1 MTPTI
6 GDFSA
11 MTEEWTR
18 SAIRLFK
25 LAVVV
30 IFVLLI
36 LGTIFGSLYIVDS
49 GERGV
54 LLTWGKVEPKSIE
67 PGLHFKTPW
76 MQTVEIFDVKTQK
89 YEADSSAASRDLQ
102 TVHTTIAVNY
112 NLRPDA
118 VAIIYSELGRYYAE
132 RIIQP
137 AVQEV
142 VKASTAK
149 FSAEELI
156 TNRGAVKDMIQRLLT
171 ERLARSHIEVEDIAI
186 IDFEF
191 SAAFKDAIEAKVT
204 AEQQKL
210 KAERDY
216 QRTLIEANMTYVKA
230 DAEAR
235 ALERQKSALTAELVE
250 LRRIEAQRAAI
261 EKWDGRLPSAT
272 VGMPFIDVTP
282 GNGEASNS

>member
-1 MTPTI
+1 MDNLKDDYM
-6 GDFSA
+6 GSA
-11 MTEEWTR
+11 MQMVKM
-18 SAIRLFK
+18 AVLIIFA
-25 LAVVV
+25 LAV
-30 IFVLLI
+30 
-36 LGTIFGSLYIVDS
+36 LGTIFGSFYIINA

-54 LLTWGKVEPKSIE
+54 LLTWGKPTSFAIE

-76 MQTVEIFDVKTQK
+76 MQSVEMFDVKTQK
-89 YEADSSAASRDLQ
+89 YETDASAASRDLQ
-102 TVHTTIAVNY
+102 TVSTRIAVNY
-112 NLRPDA
+112 RLRPEA
-118 VAIIYSELGRYYAE
+118 VPIIYTELGHYYADK
-132 RIIQP
+132 IIQP

-156 TNRGAVKDMIQRLLT
+156 TNRAAVKDMILKLLK
-171 ERLARSHIEVEDIAI
+171 ERLAKSNIEVEEIAI
-186 IDFEF
+186 INFEF
-191 SAAFKDAIEAKVT
+191 SPAFKDAIEAKVT

-235 ALERQKSALTAELVE
+235 ALERQKSALTPELVE
-250 LRRIEAQRAAI
+250 LRKIEAQRAAI
-261 EKWDGRLPSAT
+261 ERWDGHLPSAT

-282 GNGEASNS
+282 NKGLSA

>member
-1 MTPTI
+1 MTQQTMK
-6 GDFSA
+6 SA
-11 MTEEWTR
+11 VQF
-18 SAIRLFK
+18 LK
-25 LAVVV
+25 LAVVLV
-30 IFVLLI
+30 IALLI
-36 LGTIFGSLYIVDS
+36 LGTVFGSLYIVDS

-54 LLTWGKVEPKSIE
+54 LLTWGKVEPKAVE

-76 MQTVEIFDVKTQK
+76 MQSVQIFDVKTQK
-89 YEADSSAASRDLQ
+89 YQTDAIAASRDLQ
-102 TVHTTIAVNY
+102 TVSTTIAVNY
-112 NLRPDA
+112 NLDPNA
-118 VAIIYSELGRYYAE
+118 VPIIYSEIGLSFAD

-156 TNRGAVKDMIQRLLT
+156 TNRAAAKDMIQQMLT
-171 ERLARSHIEVEDIAI
+171 ERLAKSHIHVVDTAI
-186 IDFEF
+186 INFEF
-191 SAAFKDAIEAKVT
+191 SPAFKDAIEAKVT

-235 ALERQKSALTAELVE
+235 ALERQKSALTPELVE
-250 LRRIEAQRAAI
+250 LRRIDAQRAAI
-261 EKWDGRLPSAT
+261 DKWDGRLPTAT
-272 VGMPFIDVTP
+272 AGMPFFDVTP
-282 GNGEASNS
+282 SKETATAS

>member
-1 MTPTI
+1 MLSMDELKDDYLT
-6 GDFSA
+6 SA
-11 MTEEWTR
+11 MQLLKI
-18 SAIRLFK
+18 AVLVV
-25 LAVVV
+25 LA
-30 IFVLLI
+30 LTI
-36 LGTIFGSLYIVDS
+36 LGTVLGSFYIIDA

-54 LLTWGKVEPKSIE
+54 LLTWGKPATYAVE

-76 MQTVEIFDVKTQK
+76 MQSVEIFDVKTQK
-89 YEADSSAASRDLQ
+89 YETDASAASRDLQ
-102 TVHTTIAVNY
+102 TVSTRIAVNY
-112 NLRPDA
+112 RLNPEA
-118 VAIIYSELGRYYAE
+118 VPIIYTELGHYYAD

-156 TNRGAVKDMIQRLLT
+156 TNRADVKDMIQNLLK
-171 ERLARSHIEVEDIAI
+171 ERLAKFNIDVEEIAI

-191 SAAFKDAIEAKVT
+191 SPAFKDAIEAKVT

-235 ALERQKSALTAELVE
+235 ALERQKSALTPELVE
-250 LRRIEAQRAAI
+250 LRKIDAQRAAI
-261 EKWDGRLPSAT
+261 ERWDGHLPSAT
-272 VGMPFIDVTP
+272 VGMPFLDVTP
-282 GNGEASNS
+282 SKGLSQ

>member
-1 MTPTI
+1 MDNLKDDYI
-6 GDFSA
+6 GSA
-11 MTEEWTR
+11 LQMIKMG
-18 SAIRLFK
+18 ALII
-25 LAVVV
+25 LA
-30 IFVLLI
+30 LAI
-36 LGTIFGSLYIVDS
+36 LGSVFGSFYIIDA

-54 LLTWGKVEPKSIE
+54 LLTWGRPAPSAID

-76 MQTVEIFDVKTQK
+76 MQSVEIFDVKTQK
-89 YEADSSAASRDLQ
+89 YEADSSAASKDLQ
-102 TVHTTIAVNY
+102 TVSTRIAVNY
-112 NLRPDA
+112 RLRPEA
-118 VAIIYSELGRYYAE
+118 VPEIYTQLGHYYAE

-156 TNRGAVKDMIQRLLT
+156 TNRTAVKDMILNMLK
-171 ERLARSHIEVEDIAI
+171 ERLAKSNIDVEEIAI
-186 IDFEF
+186 INFEF
-191 SAAFKDAIEAKVT
+191 SPAFKDAIEAKVT

-235 ALERQKSALTAELVE
+235 ALERQKSALTPELVE
-250 LRRIEAQRAAI
+250 LRKIDAQRAAI
-261 EKWDGRLPSAT
+261 ERWDGHLPSAT

-282 GNGEASNS
+282 GEGLST

>member
-1 MTPTI
+1 M
-6 GDFSA
+6 
-11 MTEEWTR
+11 R
-18 SAIRLFK
+18 SAAQMTK
-25 LAVVV
+25 LAVLIIAAV
-30 IFVLLI
+30 LI
-36 LGTIFGSLYIVDS
+36 LGTIFGSFYVVDS

-54 LLTWGKVEPKSIE
+54 LLTWGKVEPKSVE

-76 MQTVEIFDVKTQK
+76 MQSVEIFDVKTQK
-89 YEADSSAASRDLQ
+89 YETDATAASKDLQ
-102 TVHTTIAVNY
+102 TVSTTIAINY
-112 NLRPDA
+112 NLDPA
-118 VAIIYSELGRYYAE
+118 SVSIIYAELGLSFAD

-156 TNRGAVKDMIQRLLT
+156 TNRGAVKDMIQQLLT
-171 ERLARSHIEVEDIAI
+171 QRLSRSHIDVEDIAI
-186 IDFEF
+186 INFEF
-191 SAAFKDAIEAKVT
+191 SPAFKDAIEAKVT

-235 ALERQKSALTAELVE
+235 ALERQKSALTPELVE
-250 LRRIEAQRAAI
+250 LRKIEAQRAAI
-261 EKWDGRLPSAT
+261 DKWDGRLPSAT

-282 GNGEASNS
+282 GTEIASSAS

>member
-1 MTPTI
+1 M
-6 GDFSA
+6 
-11 MTEEWTR
+11 R
-18 SAIRLFK
+18 SAAQMTK
-25 LAVVV
+25 LAVLIIAAV
-30 IFVLLI
+30 LI
-36 LGTIFGSLYIVDS
+36 LGTIFGSFYVVDS

-54 LLTWGKVEPKSIE
+54 LLTWGKVEPKSVE

-76 MQTVEIFDVKTQK
+76 MQSVEIFDVKTQK
-89 YEADSSAASRDLQ
+89 YETDATAASKDLQ
-102 TVHTTIAVNY
+102 TVSTTIAINY
-112 NLRPDA
+112 NLDPES
-118 VAIIYSELGRYYAE
+118 VSIIYAELGLSFAD

-156 TNRGAVKDMIQRLLT
+156 TNRGAVKDMIQQLLT
-171 ERLARSHIEVEDIAI
+171 QRLSRSHIDVEDIAI
-186 IDFEF
+186 INFEF
-191 SAAFKDAIEAKVT
+191 SPAFKDAIEAKVT

-235 ALERQKSALTAELVE
+235 ALERQKSALTPELVE
-250 LRRIEAQRAAI
+250 LRKIDAQRAAI
-261 EKWDGRLPSAT
+261 DKWDGRLPSAT

-282 GNGEASNS
+282 GTEIASSAS

>member
-1 MTPTI
+1 MLSMEELKDDYLT
-6 GDFSA
+6 SA
-11 MTEEWTR
+11 MQLLKI
-18 SAIRLFK
+18 AVLVV
-25 LAVVV
+25 LA
-30 IFVLLI
+30 LTI
-36 LGTIFGSLYIVDS
+36 LGTVLGSFYIIDAS
-49 GERGV
+49 ERGV
-54 LLTWGKVEPKSIE
+54 LLTWGKPATYAVE

-76 MQTVEIFDVKTQK
+76 MQSVEIFDVKTQK
-89 YEADSSAASRDLQ
+89 YETDASAASRDLQ
-102 TVHTTIAVNY
+102 TVSTRIAVNY
-112 NLRPDA
+112 RLNPEA
-118 VAIIYSELGRYYAE
+118 VPIIYTELGHYYAD

-156 TNRGAVKDMIQRLLT
+156 TNRADVKDMIQNLLK
-171 ERLARSHIEVEDIAI
+171 ERLAKFNIDVEEIAI

-191 SAAFKDAIEAKVT
+191 SPAFKDAIEAKVT

-235 ALERQKSALTAELVE
+235 ALERQKSALTPELVE
-250 LRRIEAQRAAI
+250 LRKIDAQRAAI
-261 EKWDGRLPSAT
+261 ERWDGHLPSAT
-272 VGMPFIDVTP
+272 VGMPFLDVTP
-282 GNGEASNS
+282 SKGLSQ

>member
-1 MTPTI
+1 MNPTLKEMVQQAMK
-6 GDFSA
+6 SA
-11 MTEEWTR
+11 TQM
-18 SAIRLFK
+18 AK
-25 LAVVV
+25 LAVL
-30 IFVLLI
+30 IIALI
-36 LGTIFGSLYIVDS
+36 LITGTIFGSFYVVDS

-54 LLTWGKVEPKSIE
+54 LLTWGKVEPKAVE

-76 MQTVEIFDVKTQK
+76 MQSVEIFDVKTQK
-89 YEADSSAASRDLQ
+89 YETDATAASKDLQ
-102 TVHTTIAVNY
+102 TVSTTIAVNY
-112 NLRPDA
+112 NLDPES
-118 VAIIYSELGRYYAE
+118 VPIIYAELGHSFAD

-156 TNRGAVKDMIQRLLT
+156 TNRGAVKDMIQQLLT
-171 ERLARSHIEVEDIAI
+171 QRLSKSHIDVEDIAI
-186 IDFEF
+186 INFEF
-191 SAAFKDAIEAKVT
+191 SPAFKDAIEAKVT

-235 ALERQKSALTAELVE
+235 ALERQKSALTPELVE
-250 LRRIEAQRAAI
+250 LRKIEAQRAAI
-261 EKWDGRLPSAT
+261 DKWDGRLPSAT

-282 GNGEASNS
+282 GTGTATSAS

>member
-1 MTPTI
+1 MEELKDDYLT
-6 GDFSA
+6 SA
-11 MTEEWTR
+11 MQLLKI
-18 SAIRLFK
+18 AVLVV
-25 LAVVV
+25 LA
-30 IFVLLI
+30 LTI
-36 LGTIFGSLYIVDS
+36 LGTVLGSFYIIDAS
-49 GERGV
+49 ERGV
-54 LLTWGKVEPKSIE
+54 LLTWGKPATYAVE

-76 MQTVEIFDVKTQK
+76 MQSVEIFDVKTQK
-89 YEADSSAASRDLQ
+89 YETDASAASRDLQ
-102 TVHTTIAVNY
+102 TVSTRIAVNY
-112 NLRPDA
+112 RLNPEA
-118 VAIIYSELGRYYAE
+118 VPIIYTELGHYYAD

-156 TNRGAVKDMIQRLLT
+156 TNRADVKDMIQNLLK
-171 ERLARSHIEVEDIAI
+171 ERLAKFNIDVEEIAI

-191 SAAFKDAIEAKVT
+191 SPAFKDAIEAKVT

-235 ALERQKSALTAELVE
+235 ALERQKSALTPELVE
-250 LRRIEAQRAAI
+250 LRKIDAQRAAI
-261 EKWDGRLPSAT
+261 ERWDGHLPSAT
-272 VGMPFIDVTP
+272 VGMPFLDVTP
-282 GNGEASNS
+282 SKGLSQ

>member
-1 MTPTI
+1 MDPLKNDYTA
-6 GDFSA
+6 SA
-11 MTEEWTR
+11 TQMV
-18 SAIRLFK
+18 K
-25 LAVVV
+25 MAVLI
-30 IFVLLI
+30 IFVLAI
-36 LGTIFGSLYIVDS
+36 IGTVFGSFYIIDA
-49 GERGV
+49 GDRGV
-54 LLTWGKVEPKSIE
+54 LLTWGRPAPYAVE

-76 MQTVEIFDVKTQK
+76 MQSVEIFDVKTQK
-89 YEADSSAASRDLQ
+89 YEIDASAASKDLQ
-102 TVHTTIAVNY
+102 TVSTRIAVNY
-112 NLRPDA
+112 RLRPDA
-118 VAIIYSELGRYYAE
+118 VPIIYTELGHYYAD

-156 TNRGAVKDMIQRLLT
+156 TNRAAVKDMILKMLK
-171 ERLARSHIEVEDIAI
+171 ERLAKSNIDVEEIAI
-186 IDFEF
+186 INFEF
-191 SAAFKDAIEAKVT
+191 SPAFKDAIEAKVT

-235 ALERQKSALTAELVE
+235 ALERQKSALTPELVE
-250 LRRIEAQRAAI
+250 LRKIEAQRAAI
-261 EKWDGRLPSAT
+261 ERWDGHLPSAT

-282 GNGEASNS
+282 SKG

>member
-1 MTPTI
+1 MNPTLKEMAQQ
-6 GDFSA
+6 A
-11 MTEEWTR
+11 MR
-18 SAIRLFK
+18 SAAQMTK
-25 LAVVV
+25 LAVLIIAAV
-30 IFVLLI
+30 LI
-36 LGTIFGSLYIVDS
+36 LGTIFGSFYVVDS

-54 LLTWGKVEPKSIE
+54 LLTWGKVEPKSVE

-76 MQTVEIFDVKTQK
+76 MQSVEIFDVKTQK
-89 YEADSSAASRDLQ
+89 YETDATAASKDLQ
-102 TVHTTIAVNY
+102 TVSTTIAINY
-112 NLRPDA
+112 NLDPES
-118 VAIIYSELGRYYAE
+118 VSIIYAELGLSFAD

-156 TNRGAVKDMIQRLLT
+156 TNRGAVKDMIQQLLT
-171 ERLARSHIEVEDIAI
+171 QRLSRSHIDVEDIAI
-186 IDFEF
+186 INFEF
-191 SAAFKDAIEAKVT
+191 SPAFKDAIEAKVT

-235 ALERQKSALTAELVE
+235 ALERQKSALTPELVE
-250 LRRIEAQRAAI
+250 LRKIDAQRAAI
-261 EKWDGRLPSAT
+261 DKWDGRLPSAT

-282 GNGEASNS
+282 GTEIASSAS